1 MITYSYTKRP
11 ILFLSFILFFFASC
25 IEEDLASN
33 IKQQNFTVKSKST
46 NFKYAVKIGSLKEVD
61 VNKDYHVV
69 YLLDGDDYY
78 NECMQIISSEN
89 KENIII
95 VSIGYADDN
104 ERGTDYSYPCDRDFD
119 GDSGGAKRFIDFL
132 NSELIPTIEE
142 DYQIMSLTK
151 TIYGH
156 SLGGYFALYVMMQE
170 EQENPFNNAIV
181 ISPNLMWYNS
191 FIFDLESNAKELNF
205 LDGKGIYMSMG
216 DLEGVG
222 MNASFQ
228 ALTKQLEF
236 SNYNDFNF
244 SYERFEDTSH
254 RNSPI
259 QGFKK
264 GLQIIE

>member
-25 IEEDLASN
+25 IEEDLPSN
-33 IKQQNFTVKSKST
+33 IKQQNFTIKSKST
-46 NFKYAVKIGSLKEVD
+46 NFKYDVKIGSLKEVD
-61 VNKDYHVV
+61 VNKNYHVV

-78 NECMQIISSEN
+78 NECMQIINSEN

-104 ERGTDYSYPCDRDFD
+104 ERGTDYSYPYDRDFD

-191 FIFDLESNAKELNF
+191 FIFDLESNAKELN
-205 LDGKGIYMSMG
+205 LLNGKGIYMSMG

-228 ALTKQLEF
+228 ALTKQLEL

>member
-25 IEEDLASN
+25 IEEDLPSN

-104 ERGTDYSYPCDRDFD
+104 ERGTDYSYPYDRDFD

-191 FIFDLESNAKELNF
+191 FIFDLESNAKKLNL

-228 ALTKQLEF
+228 ALTKQIEF

>member
-25 IEEDLASN
+25 IEEDLPSN
-33 IKQQNFTVKSKST
+33 IKQQNFTIKSKST
-46 NFKYAVKIGSLKEVD
+46 NFKYDVKIGSLKEVD
-61 VNKDYHVV
+61 VNKNYHVV

-89 KENIII
+89 KESIII
-95 VSIGYADDN
+95 ISIGYADDN
-104 ERGTDYSYPCDRDFD
+104 ERGTDYSYPYDRDFD
-119 GDSGGAKRFIDFL
+119 GDSGGAKRFIDFI
-132 NSELIPTIEE
+132 NSELIPKIEE

-191 FIFDLESNAKELNF
+191 FIFDLESNAKELN
-205 LDGKGIYMSMG
+205 LLNGKGIYMSMG

-228 ALTKQLEF
+228 ALTKQLEL

>member
-1 MITYSYTKRP
+1 MNMYSYTKRP
-11 ILFLSFILFFFASC
+11 FLFLSFILFFFTSC
-25 IEEDLASN
+25 IEEDLPSN
-33 IKQQNFTVKSKST
+33 IKQQKFTIKSNST

-61 VNKDYHVV
+61 TAKDYHVI

-78 NECMQIISSEN
+78 NECMQILSSEN

-95 VSIGYADDN
+95 VSIGYVGDN
-104 ERGTDYSYPCDRDFD
+104 ERGTDYSYPYDRDFD

-132 NSELIPTIEE
+132 NSELIPMIEE

-156 SLGGYFALYVMMQE
+156 SLGGYFALYIMMQE
-170 EQENPFNNAIV
+170 GQKNPFDNAIAV
-181 ISPNLMWYNS
+181 SPNLMWYNS
-191 FIFDLESNAKELNF
+191 FIFDLEVEAKELN
-205 LDGKGIYMSMG
+205 LLAGKSIYMSMG
-216 DLEGVG
+216 DIEGVG
-222 MNASFQ
+222 MNASFD
-228 ALTKQLEF
+228 ALANQLEL

-244 SYERFEDTSH
+244 SYERFENTSH